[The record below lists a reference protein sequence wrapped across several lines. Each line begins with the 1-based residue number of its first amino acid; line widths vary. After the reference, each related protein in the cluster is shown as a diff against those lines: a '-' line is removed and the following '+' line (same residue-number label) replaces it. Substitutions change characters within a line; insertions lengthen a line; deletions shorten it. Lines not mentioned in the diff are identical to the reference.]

1 MRKFCGQSFR
11 TQYGSIYKKIDDY
24 AASSDPIMPTPE
36 EKQVMRIRS
45 SASDYRDQVFF
56 NANNANNSTKSIVH
70 PVKNL
75 SEFNTPC
82 GR

>member
-1 MRKFCGQSFR
+1 
-11 TQYGSIYKKIDDY
+11 
-24 AASSDPIMPTPE
+24 MPTPE

-45 SASDYRDQVFF
+45 SASDYRDRVFF
-56 NANNANNSTKSIVH
+56 DANNSTKSIVY

-75 SEFNTPC
+75 SEFNTAS

>member
-1 MRKFCGQSFR
+1 M
-11 TQYGSIYKKIDDY
+11 DDY

-56 NANNANNSTKSIVH
+56 NANNSTKSIVH